1 MRSGEF
7 TSFAKATS
15 CTTGTWKRS
24 GWTASHLKRIPR
36 TPLGNRWNV
45 WSRNEST
52 RVQES
57 SNEDHVA
64 GVGPDCAS
72 CSEPDSDKR
81 SASGARRARGARE
94 SGGEGWRGTPGSA
107 GERPIRI
114 HHLSP
119 QREPLCA
126 RPERSGGG

>member
-1 MRSGEF
+1 MRSRKF
-7 TSFAKATS
+7 TSFARATS
-15 CTTGTWKRS
+15 STTGTWKRS
-24 GWTASHLKRIPR
+24 GWTASRLKRIRR
-36 TPLGNRWNV
+36 TPSGNRWNV
-45 WSRNEST
+45 WLRNEST

-57 SNEDHVA
+57 SNEDHAA

-72 CSEPDSDKR
+72 CSEPDTDER
-81 SASGARRARGARE
+81 SAFGERRARGARE
-94 SGGEGWRGTPGSA
+94 SGGEGWRCASGSA
-107 GERPIRI
+107 GERAIRV